1 MIFRS
6 SRVQQCCLALALLFC
21 ASPVWADDSPV
32 TNATLSELRIWFA
45 VMVVAAVG
53 FLGFFWARGQVL
65 FGVLSATVLLGSA
78 ARLWL
83 TQPLWF
89 PRLEISADPPENL
102 IMLAILAAQATVTGL
117 VLMRASGRAAIGSL
131 VAGAGLFRLLLLLAL
146 VAAFCLSATPYVAYG
161 YHVAYGL
168 QIGVGGA
175 LSLVQMATI
184 VAMFAIAGPD
194 HMPRIPAAGLA
205 VFAALTSAILAWT
218 VFDRVPHVEDELA
231 YLFQARTFAAG
242 ALWSPA
248 PPEAAQPALEYYLI
262 DVTGGKWLGVPA
274 QGWAVVL
281 SFGVLVGAPWIIN
294 PVLTG
299 IAVWLAHDIVRR
311 TISRERADMVALLM
325 ATSPWVL
332 AVGATLMNHALMLVT
347 VLLAWWCLLLAGQG
361 STRRAML
368 LAFVAGLALG
378 WGFVTR
384 PLDGLIVGGLT
395 GLWLLRRLPG
405 GIGQV
410 LACGVGGILSGSAVF
425 LFNYAITGDP
435 LLTAQADYLSRLWPD
450 TQNAFGF
457 GDNVGPPAQSWGA
470 LDIWVGHSLSEAV
483 LNLINAI
490 ASLNLELLGWAF
502 GSLVPIWIVV
512 IWRKKLTGF
521 DRAMLV
527 IFAAL
532 AGVLFFYWFTG
543 TFYLGPRYWHTAL
556 LPILVLSAAG
566 IEAINDR
573 LPEQYRGR
581 LQGIVLLLCA
591 ISVVTFTSWR
601 GISKYDGYGGYT
613 GDIRRQVEAADLGN
627 VLVFV
632 STQGDIGS
640 ALYLNDPFLP
650 PGKPIF
656 LNDMGPEQNAA
667 IITAFPRRE
676 VVYLSDAD

>member
-6 SRVQQCCLALALLFC
+6 NRVQQCCMALALLFC
-21 ASPVWADDSPV
+21 ASPVWADDTPV
-32 TNATLSELRIWFA
+32 TNATLSELRIWFGF
-45 VMVVAAVG
+45 MVVAAVG
-53 FLGFFWARGQVL
+53 FLAVFWMRGQVW
-65 FGVLSATVLLGSA
+65 FGILSATVLLGSA

-102 IMLAILAAQATVTGL
+102 IMLAILAAQAGITGL
-117 VLMRASGRAAIGSL
+117 VLIRPAGRAAIGNLVTGAGVFRLFLLLVL
-131 VAGAGLFRLLLLLAL
+131 VAVFS
-146 VAAFCLSATPYVAYG
+146 LSATPYVAYG

-168 QIGVGGA
+168 QVGVGGA

-184 VAMFAIAGPD
+184 VAMFVIAGPNQI
-194 HMPRIPAAGLA
+194 PRIPAGGLA
-205 VFAALTSAILAWT
+205 IFAALASAFLAWT
-218 VFDRVPHVEDELA
+218 AFDRVPHVEDELA
-231 YLFQARTFAAG
+231 YLFQARTFASG
-242 ALWSPA
+242 ELWSPA

-281 SFGVLVGAPWIIN
+281 SFGVLIGAPWIIN
-294 PVLTG
+294 PILTG

-332 AVGATLMNHALMLVT
+332 AVGATLMNHALMLVAI
-347 VLLAWWCLLLAGQG
+347 LLAWWCLLRAGEG
-361 STRRAML
+361 STRRAVL
-368 LAFVAGLALG
+368 LAFIAGLALG

-457 GDNVGPPAQSWGA
+457 GENVGPPAQSWGA
-470 LDIWVGHSLSEAV
+470 LDIWVGHSPAEAV

-490 ASLNLELLGWAF
+490 ASLNLELLGWTF
-502 GSLVPIWIVV
+502 GSLVPIWVV
-512 IWRKKLTGF
+512 FIWRKKLTGF

-527 IFAAL
+527 IFVAL
-532 AGVLFFYWFTG
+532 VGVLFFYWFTG

-566 IEAINDR
+566 IEAIADR
-573 LPEQYRGR
+573 LPEQHRGR
-581 LQGIVLLLCA
+581 LSSVVLLLCA
-591 ISVVTFTSWR
+591 FSVVSFTSWR
-601 GISKYDGYGGYT
+601 GVSKYDGYGGYT
-613 GDIRRQVEAADLGN
+613 GDVRRQVEAADLGN
-627 VLVFV
+627 ALVFV
-632 STQGDIGS
+632 STNGDIGS

-650 PGKPIF
+650 PNKPIF
-656 LNDMGPEQNAA
+656 LEDLGPEQNAA
-667 IITAFPRRE
+667 IIAAFPGRE
-676 VVYLSDAD
+676 VVYLND

>member
-1 MIFRS
+1 MIAGL
-6 SRVQQCCLALALLFC
+6 SRGKWCGLALVMALC
-21 ASPVWADDSPV
+21 ASPAWAVDAPV
-32 TNATLSELRIWFA
+32 TNATLPELRIWFGC
-45 VMVVAAVG
+45 MVVASVF
-53 FLGFFWARGQVL
+53 FLGFFWLRGQVL
-65 FGVLSATVLLGSA
+65 FGILSVIALLGGA

-102 IMLAILAAQATVTGL
+102 IMLAILAMQAAVIGV
-117 VLMRASGRAAIGSL
+117 VLIRPSGRAAIGGLFAKAGIFSLFLLMVL
-131 VAGAGLFRLLLLLAL
+131 VAIFS
-146 VAAFCLSATPYVAYG
+146 LSATPYIAYG

-168 QIGVGGA
+168 QIGVGGV
-175 LSLVQMATI
+175 LSLVQLATLL
-184 VAMFAIAGPD
+184 AMFVVVGPD

-205 VFAALTSAILAWT
+205 VFATLVSAILAWT
-218 VFDRVPHVEDELA
+218 AFDRVPHVEDELA

-242 ALWSPA
+242 TLWAPA
-248 PPEAAQPALEYYLI
+248 PPEAAHPALEYYLLEI
-262 DVTGGKWLGVPA
+262 HEGKWISVPA
-274 QGWAVVL
+274 QGWAIVL
-281 SFGVLVGAPWIIN
+281 SLGVLVGAPWVIN
-294 PVLTG
+294 PILTG
-299 IAVWLAHDIVRR
+299 ISVWLAHDIVRR
-311 TISRERADMVALLM
+311 AVSRERADMVALLM

-347 VLLAWWCLLLAGQG
+347 ILLAWWCLIRAGEG
-361 STRRAML
+361 SARRAVF
-368 LAFVAGLALG
+368 LAFAAGLALG

-395 GLWLLRRLPG
+395 GLWVLRRLPA

-410 LACGVGGILSGSAVF
+410 LACGVGGILSGSVVF
-425 LFNYAITGDP
+425 LVNHAITGDP

-457 GDNVGPPAQSWGA
+457 GENVGPPAQSWGA
-470 LDIWVGHSLSEAV
+470 LDIWIGHSPAEAV

-490 ASLNLELLGWAF
+490 ASLNLELLGWTF
-502 GSLVPIWIVV
+502 GSLVPLWIVF

-532 AGVLFFYWFTG
+532 VAVLFFYWFTG

-581 LQGIVLLLCA
+581 LHCVVLLLCA
-591 ISVVTFTSWR
+591 ISVVSFTSWR
-601 GISKYDGYGGYT
+601 GVSKYDGYGGYN

-627 VLVFV
+627 ALIFV
-632 STQGDIGS
+632 STKGDIGS

-650 PGKPIF
+650 QNKPIF
-656 LNDMGPEQNAA
+656 LNDLGPDQNAA
-667 IITAFPRRE
+667 IIAAFPGRE